1 MLSNLK
7 TYTHFHYEQNL
18 HLNLKKGFIMSDMTE
33 VEHKKE
39 LAKLKRLAI
48 EIASEIH
55 DIVEDTVWTNHVKM
69 PELAEKLY
77 VAVEKANAYKAEHS
91 L

>member
-1 MLSNLK
+1 
-7 TYTHFHYEQNL
+7 
-18 HLNLKKGFIMSDMTE
+18 MSEMTE
-33 VEHKKE
+33 QDHKKE
-39 LAKLKRLAI
+39 LAKLKRLAV

-77 VAVEKANAYKAEHS
+77 NAVETANKYKAEHS

>member
-1 MLSNLK
+1 
-7 TYTHFHYEQNL
+7 
-18 HLNLKKGFIMSDMTE
+18 MSEEID
-33 VEHKKE
+33 HKKE
-39 LAKLKRLAI
+39 LAKLKRFAV

-69 PELAEKLY
+69 PELAQKLY
-77 VAVEKANAYKAEHS
+77 EAVEKANNYKVEHS

>member
-1 MLSNLK
+1 
-7 TYTHFHYEQNL
+7 
-18 HLNLKKGFIMSDMTE
+18 MTE
-33 VEHKKE
+33 MSEQDHKKE
-39 LAKLKRLAI
+39 LAKLKRLAV

-69 PELAEKLY
+69 PELAQKLY
-77 VAVEKANAYKAEHS
+77 EAVEKANKYKIEHS

>member
-1 MLSNLK
+1 
-7 TYTHFHYEQNL
+7 
-18 HLNLKKGFIMSDMTE
+18 MSEEID
-33 VEHKKE
+33 HKKE
-39 LAKLKRLAI
+39 LAKLKRLAV

-77 VAVEKANAYKAEHS
+77 NAVETANKYKAEHS